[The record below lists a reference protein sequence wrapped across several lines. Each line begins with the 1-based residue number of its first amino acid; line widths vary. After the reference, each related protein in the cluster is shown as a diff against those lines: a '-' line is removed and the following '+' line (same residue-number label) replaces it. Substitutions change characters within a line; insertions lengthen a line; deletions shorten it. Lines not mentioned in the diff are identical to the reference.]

1 MTLDRAIRD
10 RIAHASAATE
20 AASVDVLTR
29 LIEAGR
35 GGREAIDALILREF
49 EALGLAVETLDY
61 KPEDVPLVAEFAAA
75 TTDGAT
81 PARCL
86 IARTGDAAAEGG
98 RSLILFAHPDPEPF
112 RSEPAWRQDPF
123 TAIVRDGRISGW
135 GVADDLAGI
144 AIMLQSVAVLRQAGL
159 SPAAPLSL
167 VSAPS
172 KSHRRGIAAAL
183 HHGLESV
190 AAIYLH
196 PAESGKGLDE
206 IKAFAP
212 GQIEFAVSITGRL
225 PETSEPA
232 HTAFAHLAVSP
243 FDAMQSVVRELRHL
257 DADRGRTVHHPLLQ
271 EAVGRSTNL
280 LVTHCEYG
288 VVGGSPRV
296 GPACRIRAAVSLVP
310 GEALADVQRQ
320 IAAAVD
326 RAAAESD
333 WLREHPPEISW
344 ISGVSAAETER
355 TSAFYQLVAGSLAAT
370 GARPVVN
377 PLHTSSDI
385 RNPIVQKGI
394 PTVGYGP
401 LCGGLTMAGGHDEW
415 VDLPDY
421 LRTIAVTAEIVAAWC
436 GTR

>member
-1 MTLDRAIRD
+1 MTLDRAVRD
-10 RIAHASAATE
+10 RIASASAAAE
-20 AASVDVLTR
+20 AASVDLLSR
-29 LIEAGR
+29 LIEVGR
-35 GGREAIDALILREF
+35 GGREAIGALILGEF
-49 EALGLAVETLDY
+49 EALGLTVETLDY
-61 KPEDVPLVAEFAAA
+61 RPVDVPLVSEFAAA
-75 TTDGAT
+75 TADGAT
-81 PARCL
+81 PERCI

-112 RSEPAWRQDPF
+112 RPEPAWRRDPF
-123 TAIVRDGRISGW
+123 TPVISDGRISGW

-144 AIMLQSVAVLRQAGL
+144 AILLQSVAVLRQAGL

-183 HHGLESV
+183 HHGLDAD
-190 AAIYLH
+190 AALYLH
-196 PAESGKGLDE
+196 PAESGRGLDE

-212 GQIEFAVSITGRL
+212 GQIEFAVSVRGRL
-225 PETSEPA
+225 PETNEPA
-232 HTAFAHLAVSP
+232 HTAFAHLAVNP
-243 FDAMQSVVRELRHL
+243 FDAMLPVLEELRRL
-257 DADRGRTVHHPLLQ
+257 DAARERTVRHSLLQ
-271 EAVGRSTNL
+271 EAIGRSTNL

-288 VVGGSPRV
+288 AVGGSPRV
-296 GPACRIRAAVSLVP
+296 GQICRIRAAVSLVP
-310 GEALADVQRQ
+310 GEALEEVKAE
-320 IAAAVD
+320 IAAAVS
-326 RAAAESD
+326 RAAETSD
-333 WLREHPPEISW
+333 WLKEHPPGISW
-344 ISGVSAAETER
+344 ISGVSAAETDR
-355 TSAFYQLVAGSLAAT
+355 SSALYRLVAGVLKGT

-385 RNPIVQKGI
+385 RNPIVQRGI